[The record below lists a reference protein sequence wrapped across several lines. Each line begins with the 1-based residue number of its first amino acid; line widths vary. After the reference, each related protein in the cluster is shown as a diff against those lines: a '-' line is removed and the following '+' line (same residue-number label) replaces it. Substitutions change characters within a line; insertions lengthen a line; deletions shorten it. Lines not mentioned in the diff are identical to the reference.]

1 MSKLPPVIDLQ
12 GEETKIVEEIKRAC
26 EMHGFFVVTNHSVD
40 NDLVNTT
47 RNEAKKFFGLS
58 EEEKLKLRLDPKRKH
73 LRGYVPLGAEASDVF
88 IFFLN
93 SFVKII
99 LLLIQI

>member
-1 MSKLPPVIDLQ
+1 MFID
-12 GEETKIVEEIKRAC
+12 KDYS
-26 EMHGFFVVTNHSVD
+26 TNY

-73 LRGYVPLGAEASDVF
+73 LNNF
-88 IFFLN
+88 IKFQKKIFLIKLCSYTQN
-93 SFVKII
+93 LF
-99 LLLIQI
+99 